1 MNKASLNES
10 LWIHSWVYI
19 VSGVNGLIVDAEI
32 HIQIEYDTW

>member
-1 MNKASLNES
+1 MDSLLS
-10 LWIHSWVYI
+10 PH